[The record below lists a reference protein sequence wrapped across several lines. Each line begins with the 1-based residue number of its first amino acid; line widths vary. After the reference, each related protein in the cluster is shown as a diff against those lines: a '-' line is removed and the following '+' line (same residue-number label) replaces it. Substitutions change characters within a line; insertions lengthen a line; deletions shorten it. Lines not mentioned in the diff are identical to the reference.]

1 MVRKTNNKIISFYKS
16 IGFDP
21 DPVIVLSKRL
31 IEDKKHKFGWCMEP
45 LHGLPETR
53 YIQFVYRCKVGI
65 MWGSSEITFLIRNGE
80 FEF

>member
-1 MVRKTNNKIISFYKS
+1 
-16 IGFDP
+16 
-21 DPVIVLSKRL
+21 
-31 IEDKKHKFGWCMEP
+31 MEP